1 MGKIYKH
8 IGYYTNPNF
17 FGMSADDIVA
27 CANNNDKHFH
37 QTEREVETDIDF
49 DTLHHE
55 YDFNLFQL
63 TTDEKYLVRFE
74 RGDMKYNGWFVDV
87 YKLIEDTE
95 TDNNTITEY
104 CPHCDCEVEL
114 ESEFKVQK
122 CPECGRYIVPCNLCP
137 LLGQNNCNNGKCPLE
152 ALADELNGNY
162 DKEMIS
168 RKLYTLIE
176 FTEMFNNSDIEHKKE
191 GFKFSFTDDDGTKQE
206 LCIYFEETIRQT
218 ILYNEK
224 FGCSAFTWKSD
235 TIMGVPLNDALWD
248 VCCFVP
254 EKVYLD

>member
-17 FGMSADDIVA
+17 FGMSTDDIVA
-27 CANNNDKHFH
+27 CVNNKDKHFH
-37 QTEREVETDIDF
+37 QTEREIETDIDF

-74 RGDMKYNGWFVDV
+74 RGDMEYNGWFVDV

-104 CPHCDCEVEL
+104 CPHCDCGVEL

-122 CPECGRYIVPCNLCP
+122 CPECGRYIVPCNQCP
-137 LLGQNNCNNGKCPLE
+137 LLAQNKCSNSKCPLE
-152 ALADELNGNY
+152 TLANELNVIENEGVNF
-162 DKEMIS
+162 
-168 RKLYTLIE
+168 TLNE
-176 FTEMFNNSDIEHKKE
+176 FTELFNNRTLHDKKE
-191 GFKFSFTDDDGTKQE
+191 GIDFSFTDDDGIDQH
-206 LCIYFEETIRQT
+206 LSIYFEEKIGQI
-218 ILYNEK
+218 ILYNTTM
-224 FGCSAFTWKSD
+224 GCNAFTWKSD
-235 TIMGVPLNDALWD
+235 TIKDIPLKDALWD
-248 VCCFVP
+248 VSGFVP